1 MNNLT
6 PEERKLIELF
16 RCLTPEMQRIILA
29 TLRLMHES
37 EANRNDLPRN

>member
-6 PEERKLIELF
+6 PEEQKLVELF

-29 TLRLMHES
+29 TLRLIEES
-37 EANRNDLPRN
+37 GG

>member
-6 PEERKLIELF
+6 PEERKLIELL

-29 TLRLMHES
+29 TLRLMKKAED
-37 EANRNDLPRN
+37 EV

>member
-6 PEERKLIELF
+6 LEEQKIVELF

-29 TLRLMHES
+29 TLRLMKKAQDET
-37 EANRNDLPRN
+37 

>member
-6 PEERKLIELF
+6 QEERNLVELF

-29 TLRLMHES
+29 TLRLMK
-37 EANRNDLPRN
+37 EAEDEV

>member
-6 PEERKLIELF
+6 PEEQKLIELF
-16 RCLTPEMQRIILA
+16 RTLTQDMQRTILA

-37 EANRNDLPRN
+37 EANRNDLSRD

>member
-1 MNNLT
+1 MKDLT
-6 PEERKLIELF
+6 PEEQKLIELF
-16 RCLTPEMQRIILA
+16 RTLTQEMQRIILA

>member
-6 PEERKLIELF
+6 PEEQKLVEPF

-29 TLRLMHES
+29 TLRLMKKAED
-37 EANRNDLPRN
+37 ENDLP

>member
-1 MNNLT
+1 MKDLT
-6 PEERKLIELF
+6 PDEQKLIELF
-16 RCLTPEMQRIILA
+16 RTLTQDMQRIILA

>member
-6 PEERKLIELF
+6 PEEQKLVELF

-29 TLRLMHES
+29 TLRLMKKAED
-37 EANRNDLPRN
+37 ENDLPRD

>member
-6 PEERKLIELF
+6 PEEQKLIELF

-29 TLRLMHES
+29 TLRLMKKAED
-37 EANRNDLPRN
+37 ENDLRGD

>member
-1 MNNLT
+1 MKNLT
-6 PEERKLIELF
+6 SDEQKLVELF

>member
-1 MNNLT
+1 MKDLT
-6 PEERKLIELF
+6 PDKQKLIELF
-16 RCLTPEMQRIILA
+16 RTLTQDMQRTVLA